1 MLQCGHGSKAVVII
15 TQNPL
20 SSVRS
25 PCFNAATAPRPW
37 RSPPPL
43 RPVAFMT
50 GFNAATAPRPWR
62 SGDFA
67 VPSDWSDTLQCGHGS
82 KAVEITVQRK
92 LLSSAVQLQCVHGS
106 KAVEMDSVPMYLRPA
121 IRLQCGHGSKAV
133 EINQMRGD
141 VLPVYMLQC
150 GHGSKAV
157 EIHLVRPRGRGG
169 KRASMR
175 PRLQGRGDDPTGAGL
190 TLDDIELQCG
200 HGSKAVEIT
209 LVGRQSS
216 IDGESLRSLYRAAAK
231 VK

>member
-1 MLQCGHGSKAVVII
+1 AFCHGDAPPLQPLQCGHGSKAVEIGDIPQVKTLGDIVLQCGHGSKAVEII

-92 LLSSAVQLQCVHGS
+92 LLSSAVQLQC
-106 KAVEMDSVPMYLRPA
+106 
-121 IRLQCGHGSKAV
+121 GHGSKAV
-133 EINQMRGD
+133 EIAISGIGGD
-141 VLPVYMLQC
+141 HRIPRFN
-150 GHGSKAV
+150 AATAP
-157 EIHLVRPRGRGG
+157 RPWRSCRRWSRGG
-169 KRASMR
+169 
-175 PRLQGRGDDPTGAGL
+175 
-190 TLDDIELQCG
+190 
-200 HGSKAVEIT
+200 
-209 LVGRQSS
+209 
-216 IDGESLRSLYRAAAK
+216 
-231 VK
+231 